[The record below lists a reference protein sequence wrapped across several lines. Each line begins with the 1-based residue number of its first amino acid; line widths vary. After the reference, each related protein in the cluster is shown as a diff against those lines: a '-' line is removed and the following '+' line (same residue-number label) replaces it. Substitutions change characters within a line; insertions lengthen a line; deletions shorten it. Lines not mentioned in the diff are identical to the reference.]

1 MNAPLS
7 LPHTESLEKLY
18 QNNFSW
24 LQNWL
29 RERLNC
35 SHQAAD
41 LAQDTFVRL
50 LTAPGSNDKVE
61 AIREPRS
68 YLVTVAKRVMI
79 DHFRRRTIEQS
90 YLQAL
95 MQQPEQEV
103 ISAEQSMIVLET
115 LYRIDAMLDGLGVKV
130 KTAFLMSQ
138 LKGMTYREI
147 AEEMGLSESSVK
159 KYMAKATQHCLL
171 FSSYEQLDV

>member
-7 LPHTESLEKLY
+7 PPPIESLEKLY
-18 QNNFSW
+18 QNNFNW

-29 RERLNC
+29 RERLSC

-50 LTAPGSNDKVE
+50 LSSPDFNGKIE

-68 YLVTVAKRVMI
+68 YLATVAKRVMI

-95 MQQPEQEV
+95 IQQPEQEV
-103 ISAEQSMIVLET
+103 ISAEQSTIVLEK

-130 KTAFLMSQ
+130 KKAFLMSQ

-147 AEEMGLSESSVK
+147 ADEMRMSESSVK

-171 FSSYEQLDV
+171 FSLYEQLDA

>member
-7 LPHTESLEKLY
+7 PPPTENLEKLY

-29 RERLNC
+29 RERLSC

-41 LAQDTFVRL
+41 LAQDTFARL
-50 LTAPGSNDKVE
+50 LSAPDFNGKIE

-90 YLQAL
+90 YLHAL

-103 ISAEQSMIVLET
+103 ISAEQSTIVLET
-115 LYRIDAMLDGLGVKV
+115 LYRIDTMLDGLGVKV

-147 AEEMGLSESSVK
+147 ASEMGLSESSVK

-171 FSSYEQLDV
+171 FSLYEQLDA

>member
-7 LPHTESLEKLY
+7 SPSTESLEKLY

-29 RERLNC
+29 RERLSC

-50 LTAPGSNDKVE
+50 LTAPDFNEKVE

-79 DHFRRRTIEQS
+79 DHFRRRTIEQT

-95 MQQPEQEV
+95 MQQPEQQG
-103 ISAEQSMIVLET
+103 ISSEQSLIVLET
-115 LYRIDAMLDGLGVKV
+115 LYRIDAMLDGLGAKV
-130 KTAFLMSQ
+130 KRAFLMSQ

-147 AEEMGLSESSVK
+147 AEEMGMSESSVK
-159 KYMAKATQHCLL
+159 KYMAKATQHCLM
-171 FSSYEQLDV
+171 FSIYEQLDA

>member
-7 LPHTESLEKLY
+7 SPRTENLEKLY

-29 RERLNC
+29 RERLSC

-50 LTAPGSNDKVE
+50 LSAPDFNGKIE

>member
-7 LPHTESLEKLY
+7 PPSTESLEKLY

-29 RERLNC
+29 RDRLSC
-35 SHQAAD
+35 SYQAAD
-41 LAQDTFVRL
+41 LAQDTFIRL
-50 LTAPGSNDKVE
+50 LTVPDVNGKID

-79 DHFRRRTIEQS
+79 DHFRRKTIEQS

-103 ISAEQSMIVLET
+103 ISAEQSTIMLET
-115 LYRIDAMLDGLGVKV
+115 LYRVDAMLNELGPKV
-130 KTAFLMSQ
+130 KSAFLMSQ

-147 AEEMGLSESSVK
+147 AAEMQLSESSVK
-159 KYMAKATQHCLL
+159 KYMAKALQHCLM
-171 FSSYEQLDV
+171 FSLYEQLEA